1 VKVGDL
7 ISFWARGKKHIGL
20 VIDDDERNHADIR
33 FFKTAY
39 INEDGALEVHT
50 NYYSRIDKPMTSR
63 PAWDLQDYGLPAG
76 LRAPLDISA
85 GEKMVEVIS
94 ESR

>member
-1 VKVGDL
+1 MKVGDL
-7 ISFWARGKKHIGL
+7 ISFWAWGKKYIGL

-50 NYYSRIDKPMTSR
+50 NYYSRIDKPMTSE
-63 PAWDLQDYGLPAG
+63 AHGDWLDGLPAG